1 MGVDDQAHSYRKDT
15 NGMYLY
21 IKVVKM
27 YESVFSST
35 TVCTR

>member
-1 MGVDDQAHSYRKDT
+1 MGEDDQAHSYRKDT

-21 IKVVKM
+21 LVKM